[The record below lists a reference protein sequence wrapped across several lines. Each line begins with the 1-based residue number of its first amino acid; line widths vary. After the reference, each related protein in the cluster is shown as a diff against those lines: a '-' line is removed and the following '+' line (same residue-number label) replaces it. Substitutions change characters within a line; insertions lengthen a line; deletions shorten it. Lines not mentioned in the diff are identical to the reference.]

1 MKTTQSRP
9 APKRVYRMG
18 ARARSVEATRER
30 VLEAAHELWLELPYD
45 DVTLDQVAR
54 RAAVSKQTVLRLFAS
69 KDRLAFAVV
78 DWQRPREEAAREVSP
93 GDVKAAIAHLVD
105 RYEKMGDANVRLLD
119 LERRAPPVRY
129 LLSQARDSHRQWI
142 ERVFAPFLSGYRGA
156 ARRRRVMAF
165 YAATDVT
172 SWKLLR
178 RDFELS
184 RADTETVTLDLVRG
198 LIGADAKEPP

>member
-1 MKTTQSRP
+1 MSRSRP
-9 APKRVYRMG
+9 APKRVYRMA

-45 DVTLDQVAR
+45 DVTLEQVAR
-54 RAAVSKQTVLRLFAS
+54 RAAVSKQTVLRLFTS

-78 DWQRPREEAAREVSP
+78 DWQRPREEVARDVSP
-93 GDVKAAIAHLVD
+93 GDVQAAITHLFD

-119 LERRAPPVRY
+119 LERRVPPVRY

-184 RADTETVTLDLVRG
+184 RADTEAVTLDLVRG